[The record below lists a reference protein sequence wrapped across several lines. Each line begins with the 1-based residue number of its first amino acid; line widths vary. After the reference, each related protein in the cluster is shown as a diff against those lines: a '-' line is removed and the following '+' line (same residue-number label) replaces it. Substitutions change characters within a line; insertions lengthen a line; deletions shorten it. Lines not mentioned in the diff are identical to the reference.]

1 MLIAVI
7 ASLSYSR
14 ASFILLFL
22 FSWCICVA
30 QSVVCALAEV
40 ISMRFLNGIG
50 PRPGIM
56 GIDYSTAVWLY
67 RYVNLILRTEFL
79 DLKSGTCAEEFS
91 IHLYIRFNL
100 KDNYLGSSC
109 FFSGVW
115 TLGCIGFT
123 LHQIMIK
130 WLNLI

>member
-1 MLIAVI
+1 
-7 ASLSYSR
+7 
-14 ASFILLFL
+14 
-22 FSWCICVA
+22 
-30 QSVVCALAEV
+30 
-40 ISMRFLNGIG
+40 MRFLNGIG

-100 KDNYLGSSC
+100 KDNYLGSSW
-109 FFSGVW
+109 FFLVFRHWGLLDSHYIK
-115 TLGCIGFT
+115 L
-123 LHQIMIK
+123 IMIK